1 MIVRKLKRNLILAG
15 TIAALAL
22 PFGLHTAAEEA
33 EQPQVTAE
41 KAEADEEAEE
51 AGQTV
56 DSEGERVLQWLS
68 DKAESGDVDL
78 SDEESILHA
87 IDEAEEEFGVSLDE
101 KERDRIV
108 STLQKLDRLGIGTE
122 EMLEQAKKLYQK
134 YGEEIVHNANDA
146 INEAVEDAVKS
157 ATDNFFQSM
166 KSAVQGFFKDLFSK

>member
-33 EQPQVTAE
+33 RQPQVTAE
-41 KAEADEEAEE
+41 EADANQKE
-51 AGQTV
+51 AGQAA

-78 SDEESILHA
+78 GDEESILRA

>member
-1 MIVRKLKRNLILAG
+1 MIFKNLKRKLILVG
-15 TIAALAL
+15 TIAVLAL

-33 EQPQVTAE
+33 GQPQETAE
-41 KAEADEEAEE
+41 EADGKE
-51 AGQTV
+51 AGQT
-56 DSEGERVLQWLS
+56 DDPEGEKVLQWLS
-68 DKAESGDVDL
+68 DKAESGEVDF
-78 SDEESILHA
+78 SDEESILRA

-134 YGEEIVHNANDA
+134 YGEEVVHEANDV

-157 ATDNFFQSM
+157 AADNFFRSM